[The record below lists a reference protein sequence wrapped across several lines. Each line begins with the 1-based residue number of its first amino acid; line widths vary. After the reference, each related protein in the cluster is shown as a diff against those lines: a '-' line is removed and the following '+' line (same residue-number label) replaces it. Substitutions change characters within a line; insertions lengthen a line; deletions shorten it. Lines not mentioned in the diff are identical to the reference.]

1 MGTRT
6 FVESVITRT
15 RNTDAMARG
24 ARAGGW
30 QDRPRSFSARGRMPV
45 AGCSQSPTFVA
56 GQYDDETQTEAEATF
71 RYYCQEHALATQQ
84 LVDEAK

>member
-1 MGTRT
+1 
-6 FVESVITRT
+6 
-15 RNTDAMARG
+15 
-24 ARAGGW
+24 
-30 QDRPRSFSARGRMPV
+30 
-45 AGCSQSPTFVA
+45 VA

>member
-1 MGTRT
+1 
-6 FVESVITRT
+6 
-15 RNTDAMARG
+15 
-24 ARAGGW
+24 
-30 QDRPRSFSARGRMPV
+30 MPV
-45 AGCSQSPTFVA
+45 DECQWQGCLQSPTFVV